1 MKRVPPETISDLRR
15 RLCVLAPR
23 SAERRLL
30 VEETAQLYGISTD
43 TLYRAL
49 RERVFPKP
57 LRRCDHGVP
66 RVMEAK
72 EMERFCEVVAAI
84 KVRTSNKKGR
94 HLSTAE
100 ALRLLEEYG
109 VQTPEGPVRAPKDV
123 LTKSTVNRYLK
134 RWGYDRETLGRPPP
148 AVRFQARHSNECWHF
163 DLSPSDLKQVERPQ
177 WFEEGRGHPLLM
189 LYSVVDD
196 RSGVAYQEYHGVYG
210 EDVEAALRFLFAAM
224 APKSAESLPLQGIP
238 AMLYLDNVDGYII
251 GLMLPFSL
259 CSHSELSY

>member
-1 MKRVPPETISDLRR
+1 MKRVPPEAISDLRR
-15 RLCVLAPR
+15 RLSPLAPR

-30 VEETAQLYGISTD
+30 VAQTAGLYGVSTD

-49 RERVFPKP
+49 RERAVPKP

-66 RVMEAK
+66 RVMDTMEL
-72 EMERFCEVVAAI
+72 ERFCEVVAAI
-84 KVRTSNKKGR
+84 KVRTSNRKGR

-100 ALRLLEEYG
+100 AIRLLENYG
-109 VQTPEGPVRAPKDV
+109 VQTPDGSVRAPKNL
-123 LTKSTVNRYLK
+123 LTKTTVNRYLN

-163 DLSPSDLKQVERPQ
+163 DLSPSDLKHVEKPQ

-196 RSGVAYQEYHGVYG
+196 RSGVAYQGDARDLV
-210 EDVEAALRFLFAAM
+210 
-224 APKSAESLPLQGIP
+224 
-238 AMLYLDNVDGYII
+238 
-251 GLMLPFSL
+251 PFPQAGNRARSQ
-259 CSHSELSY
+259 